1 MQRACDWVQEGCFQM
16 WLRVQRGREAAAQ
29 GERCWEETTGCRVR
43 VATEG

>member
-1 MQRACDWVQEGCFQM
+1 M

-29 GERCWEETTGCRVR
+29 GERCGEETAGGRIR